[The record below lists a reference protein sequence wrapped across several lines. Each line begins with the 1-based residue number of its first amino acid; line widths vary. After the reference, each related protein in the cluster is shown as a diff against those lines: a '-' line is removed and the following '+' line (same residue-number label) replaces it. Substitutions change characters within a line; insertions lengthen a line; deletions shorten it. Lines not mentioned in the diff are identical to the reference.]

1 MPIYT
6 IYTLQHVI
14 LLATQ
19 IISHIRRERS
29 QSLKQLSLPHLGHQ
43 FEIPSLI
50 TSQQP
55 EMKDVHMK
63 EVCTSPHVEDLPNVA
78 KKNKK
83 ITDLKF
89 QSNGLCENVHDV
101 SLEDKTNVE
110 HDEIIENVHVVF
122 LEDKTSVEDD
132 EIIDLS
138 KTFKEVQRILG
149 LSINPN
155 CTIEIVQQN
164 QIEEVEV
171 INMILLICVKAKK
184 VVLEENL
191 IKS

>member
-1 MPIYT
+1 M
-6 IYTLQHVI
+6 
-14 LLATQ
+14 
-19 IISHIRRERS
+19 
-29 QSLKQLSLPHLGHQ
+29 
-43 FEIPSLI
+43 
-50 TSQQP
+50 
-55 EMKDVHMK
+55 
-63 EVCTSPHVEDLPNVA
+63 
-78 KKNKK
+78 
-83 ITDLKF
+83 
-89 QSNGLCENVHDV
+89 HDV
-101 SLEDKTNVE
+101 SLENKTNVE